1 VKLKS
6 LRLFGFKTFAE
17 QTALAFEPGITA
29 LVGPNGSGKSNLVDA
44 IRWVLGEQSA
54 KSLRSTKT
62 EDVIFAG
69 NDRRKPLG
77 MAEVSLTF
85 DNSDGAL
92 KIDATEVQITR
103 RAYRAGESEFYINR
117 QSVRLRDV
125 IELLMGTGLGPGSY
139 AIVSQGQID
148 AILAAKP
155 SERRSLFEET
165 AGINKFLAR
174 KNESLRRLEQT
185 EQNGIRV
192 NDLVSEIAGRIPEL
206 ETQARRAKR
215 FRKTSARLR
224 DLEILSYLRA
234 SASRRS
240 ERETLQA
247 QLERLE
253 FERASAAARAATLD
267 AELAALRT
275 GLLDRER
282 ALEALRGEATA
293 ARAELAELDAQ
304 RAAMTARLGA
314 LQGQSSQ
321 ITGDRERAEA
331 EQVELRAAVA
341 ELEAE
346 IVPRSAELDGHRER
360 ERAAQEA
367 LSSARAALDQIF
379 TALRAVE
386 AAAAADAASE
396 AQRRAQLAAAQS
408 DFERVEREAFALREE
423 AEHKSELL
431 AAGAHELET
440 ARAELAELDDRS
452 AAAAA
457 AVARA
462 DERLGLATQGL
473 IDAQAA
479 YRSATSEL
487 ASAEARLHTIEEL
500 EANLEGHIPG
510 TRAVLEANA
519 RGEFSG
525 IVGVVSNLIRVDE
538 QYARALDVA
547 FGASLSNI
555 VTERAEDAERAIAFL
570 RSHEAGRATFLPLD
584 TLGTRNGR
592 TSSDTPR
599 VPGVI
604 GYAHELARPTEPR
617 WEGIVAFLVGRI
629 LVVETLDV
637 GIKLV
642 RGSGFRDAI
651 VTLEGDEIRGG
662 GAMTGGRYKRER
674 SILSRR
680 AQARTLSEALPALRA
695 RLEAAQS
702 AATAASEESLVA
714 TRERDEARR
723 AGGDLAVRLR
733 DAYARVETLNT
744 ARTRLEAEIA
754 AMLERAAERDAETSV
769 LREKL
774 AALDRPAADP
784 ATLHADRERLETSL
798 AEARETIA
806 RAQDAE
812 RAVAA
817 SIASS
822 REAVAALVARRD
834 GALARLGLLDAD
846 RERAALA
853 RESMS
858 AELESLAERIADTE
872 GALERAKER
881 VAAVDERN
889 EAARRDREATA
900 GQAQQ
905 MEADLRLAQAAEREA
920 GTASEGGRL
929 RLAEIDGELGMLAAQ
944 FAQNPATAEECADV
958 EERYAKE
965 EGEFA
970 AEVVRLRED
979 LARLQNVNLNAE
991 AEIEEL
997 AERERFLREQLDD
1010 LARARETLL
1019 ASIKEIEESSQIAFN
1034 ETFALVKAAFE
1045 KVYARLFVGGVA
1057 QMWQTSPDNLSETGI
1072 EISVQPPGKKMMSL
1086 TALSGGERAMAA
1098 SALIFALIAVKPSP
1112 FYLLDEVDAALDDA
1126 NVERFSGLVR
1136 EVGSSAQ
1143 LLIVTHNK
1151 KTMELAQRMYG
1162 VTMAEPGISSVIS
1175 ADLTPGD
1182 AEPELVA
1189 DAADVVEPPAL
1200 DDHVAGT
1207 ERGGAAASDEA
1218 ALGNDVSGGH
1228 RVEVSEG
1235 AALVG

>member
-1 VKLKS
+1 VKLKT

-44 IRWVLGEQSA
+44 IRWVLGEQST
-54 KSLRSTKT
+54 KSLRSNKM

-77 MAEVSLTF
+77 MAEVALTF
-85 DNSDGAL
+85 DNADGAL

-103 RAYRAGESEFYINR
+103 RAYRAGESEFFINR

-125 IELLMGTGLGPGSY
+125 VELLMGTGLGPGSY

-148 AILAAKP
+148 GILAAKP
-155 SERRSLFEET
+155 SDRRSLFEET

-174 KNESLRRLEQT
+174 KNESMRRLEQT

-192 NDLVSEIAGRIPEL
+192 NDLVQEISARVPEL

-215 FRKTSARLR
+215 FRKASARLR

-234 SASRRS
+234 SASRRA

-253 FERASAAARAATLD
+253 VDRAGSGARAAALD

-275 GLLDRER
+275 DLLGREG
-282 ALEALRGEATA
+282 ALEGLRTEATQV
-293 ARAELAELDAQ
+293 RAELAELEAQ
-304 RAAMTARLGA
+304 HAAMSARHGA

-331 EQVELRAAVA
+331 ERGALRATIEELENAMAPRAA
-341 ELEAE
+341 ELEAHR
-346 IVPRSAELDGHRER
+346 VRER
-360 ERAAQEA
+360 SAQEA
-367 LSSARAALDQIF
+367 LATARVALDAIFAAL
-379 TALRAVE
+379 REVE

-396 AQRRAQLAAAQS
+396 AERRAQLVAAQT
-408 DFERVEREAFALREE
+408 DYERVEHEAFALREE
-423 AEHKSELL
+423 AEKRSALL
-431 AAGAHELET
+431 AVGARELEA
-440 ARAELAELDDRS
+440 ARLQLAALDDRSAS

-457 AVARA
+457 ARA
-462 DERLGLATQGL
+462 DERVAVATQGL

-479 YRSATSEL
+479 YRAATSEL
-487 ASAEARLHTIEEL
+487 AGAEARLHTIEEL

-525 IVGVVSNLIRVDE
+525 IIGVVSNLIRVDE
-538 QYARALDVA
+538 KYARALDVA
-547 FGASLSNI
+547 FGGALSNI
-555 VTERAEDAERAIAFL
+555 VTERAEDAERAIAYL
-570 RSHEAGRATFLPLD
+570 RTREAGRATFLPLD
-584 TLGTRNGR
+584 TLAARSGR
-592 TSSDTPR
+592 DPADAPR

-604 GYAHELARPTEPR
+604 AYAHELARPLDPQF
-617 WEGIVAFLVGRI
+617 EGIVAFLVGRI
-629 LVVETLDV
+629 LVVETLEV
-637 GIKLV
+637 GVKLV

-662 GAMTGGRYKRER
+662 GAITGGRYKRER

-680 AQARTLSEALPALRA
+680 AQARTLSEALPQLRA
-695 RLEAAQS
+695 RLEASQS
-702 AATAASEESLVA
+702 AATAASDESA
-714 TRERDEARR
+714 QAARERDEARR
-723 AGGDLAVRLR
+723 IEADLAVKLR
-733 DAYARVETLNT
+733 DAYARVETLT
-744 ARTRLEAEIA
+744 TTRTRLEAEIA
-754 AMLERAAERDAETSV
+754 SMLERAAGRDRETATFRER
-769 LREKL
+769 L
-774 AALDRPAADP
+774 AVLDRPAADP
-784 ATLHADRERLETSL
+784 ATLLADRERLEASL
-798 AEARETIA
+798 ARARETIA
-806 RAQDAE
+806 QAQDAE
-812 RAVAA
+812 RGVAA
-817 SIASS
+817 EIASA
-822 REAVAALVARRD
+822 RETVASLVARRD
-834 GALARLGLLDAD
+834 GAKARLGLLDAD
-846 RERAALA
+846 QARAAHA
-853 RESMS
+853 REAMS
-858 AELESLAERIADTE
+858 AELADLAERIADAD
-872 GALERAKER
+872 GVLVRAKDR
-881 VAAVDERN
+881 VTES
-889 EAARRDREATA
+889 EARSVTARREREAIA
-900 GQAQQ
+900 GRAQQ
-905 MEADLRLAQAAEREA
+905 LEADLRIAQAAEREA
-920 GTASEGGRL
+920 SGQSEGGRL

-944 FAQNPATAEECADV
+944 FAQNPATSQECADV
-958 EERYAKE
+958 EERYARE

-970 AEVVRLRED
+970 AEVVRLRDE

-997 AERERFLREQLDD
+997 AERERFLREQLED

-1019 ASIKEIEESSQIAFN
+1019 ASIKEIEASSQVAFN

-1045 KVYARLFVGGVA
+1045 RVYERLFPGGIA
-1057 QMWQTSPDNLSETGI
+1057 KMWQTDPEHLSETGI

-1086 TALSGGERAMAA
+1086 AALSGGERAMAA

-1136 EVGSSAQ
+1136 ELGSDAQ

-1162 VTMAEPGISSVIS
+1162 VTMAEPGISSVIT
-1175 ADLTPGD
+1175 ADLVPGP
-1182 AEPELVA
+1182 AEPELVR
-1189 DAADVVEPPAL
+1189 DQDP
-1200 DDHVAGT
+1200 
-1207 ERGGAAASDEA
+1207 
-1218 ALGNDVSGGH
+1218 
-1228 RVEVSEG
+1228 
-1235 AALVG
+1235 ALVG